1 MKPQIRTALFALI
14 APLFALAPV
23 KAQSPETFYL
33 NNGDRVV
40 FYGDSITDQRLYTT
54 LAETYVVTRYPQ
66 LNATFF
72 HSGWG
77 GDRVSGG
84 GGGPVDL
91 RLQRDV
97 IAYKPN
103 VMTIMLGMNDGLYQ
117 PPADAT
123 NKIFYAGFEHIVNTV
138 RAALPGIRITAI
150 EPSPYDDV
158 TRPPLFPG
166 GYNAVLINFS
176 HWITD
181 YAKQNSLTVAD
192 FNTPMVNMLVKANQ
206 ADPVNTQKILP
217 DRVHPSMAGHL
228 VMAEQLLKAW
238 NARPVVASVSI
249 SESDGAPKLDS
260 AEHAQ
265 VSDLS
270 AQGGIRWTELDDA
283 LPLPF
288 AEWEKDGNGTLVSL
302 AIRSSDVTAA
312 LNEEPLKVTGLTAD
326 SYTLQIDG
334 TNIGTFSKAEL
345 ADGVNLALL
354 DTPMARQAEEV
365 HKLTIEHATIHND
378 RWRTIQVPL
387 EKYSL
392 SETKSAMD
400 AMDALEAQVVR
411 KQREA
416 AQPKPHTFQL
426 VPAA

>member
-1 MKPQIRTALFALI
+1 MKIQFRSVFWVLIAFALTTVS
-14 APLFALAPV
+14 ARSAD
-23 KAQSPETFYL
+23 TFYL

-54 LAETYVVTRYPQ
+54 LTETYVLTRYPK
-66 LNATFF
+66 LNVTFF

-77 GDRVSGG
+77 GDKVSGG
-84 GGGPVDL
+84 GGGPIDL

-97 IAYKPN
+97 IAYKPT
-103 VMTIMLGMNDGLYQ
+103 VMTVMLGMNDGRYQ
-117 PPADAT
+117 PAT
-123 NKIFYAGFEHIVNTV
+123 DENNKVFYAGFEHIVNTV

-158 TRPPLFPG
+158 TRAPLFAG
-166 GYNAVLINFS
+166 GYNAVLVNFS
-176 HWITD
+176 RWIAD
-181 YAKQNSLTVAD
+181 YAKQNNLTIAD

-206 ADPVNTQKILP
+206 ADPVNAQKILP
-217 DRVHPSMAGHL
+217 DRVHPAMAGHL

-238 NARPVVASVSI
+238 NARPEVASVSI
-249 SESDGAPKLDS
+249 SESDGVPKLDS

-270 AQGGIRWTELDDA
+270 SQGGVRWTELDDA

-288 AEWEKDGNGTLVSL
+288 ADWEQGGGGTLMAL
-302 AIRSSDVTAA
+302 AIHSSDVTAA
-312 LNEEPLKVTGLTAD
+312 LNEEPLKVTGLSAA

-334 TNIGTFSKAEL
+334 TTIGTFSKAEL

-354 DTPMARQAEEV
+354 DTPMAEQAAEV

-387 EKYSL
+387 EKYDL
-392 SETKSAMD
+392 SQTKSAMD
-400 AMDALEAQVVR
+400 ALDALETQVVQ